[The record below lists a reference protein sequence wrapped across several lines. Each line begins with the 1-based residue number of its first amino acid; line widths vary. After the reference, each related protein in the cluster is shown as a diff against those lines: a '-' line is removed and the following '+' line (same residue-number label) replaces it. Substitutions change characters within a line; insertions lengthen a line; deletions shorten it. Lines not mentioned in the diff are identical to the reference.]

1 MHDNTPVT
9 GRMYI
14 GPSDPPRCPAHD
26 GPMHDN
32 PAMYRFECKGW
43 DGEGCDHVVTH
54 EDWYTCIGTYDGA
67 GFTYRVT

>member
-1 MHDNTPVT
+1 
-9 GRMYI
+9 
-14 GPSDPPRCPAHD
+14 
-26 GPMHDN
+26 MHDN